1 MRLDLPAV
9 MNVITLYAMEEV
21 PPELV
26 VPNEIKTSVSLLL
39 EEVIKLS
46 KTVS

>member
-1 MRLDLPAV
+1 MRLDMSAV

-26 VPNEIKTSVSLLL
+26 VPDEIKTAVNRLL
-39 EEVIKLS
+39 EEVMKLS